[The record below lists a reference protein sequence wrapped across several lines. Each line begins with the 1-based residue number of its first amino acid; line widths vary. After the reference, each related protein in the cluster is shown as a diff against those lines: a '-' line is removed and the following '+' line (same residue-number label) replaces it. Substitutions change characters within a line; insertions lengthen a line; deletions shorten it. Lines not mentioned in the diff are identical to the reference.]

1 MFSAWDWN
9 SWFLSVGFEL
19 FMFGLLTSVSAIAT
33 TLMFRMWGEACCDTA
48 TIRLCRTPKEPPIRK
63 SA

>member
-9 SWFLSVGFEL
+9 SWLLSVGFEL
-19 FMFGLLTSVSAIAT
+19 FIFGLLTSFSATMTAI
-33 TLMFRMWGEACCDTA
+33 MFRMWGETCCDTA
-48 TIRLCRTPKEPPIRK
+48 TIRLRRTVKEPPIRK